1 MTAGL
6 IAVAVVAVLV
16 ALGALTIALRGGRTR
31 AAADAKTA
39 EIAQSAAA
47 LGDTQTEIMVRLKAL
62 AEAQTVAQSDMT
74 RTLNERLD
82 AVSKRMGERLESTAV
97 KTAESLGDLKKHL
110 NVIDDA
116 RKNMEE
122 LAGQVVGLQDIL
134 SNKQARGAFG
144 EIQLNDIVRNALP
157 PSAYEMQ
164 ATLSNGKRANC
175 LIKLPNPPG
184 AIAIDAKFPL
194 ESYHAL
200 RNAAD
205 DAARTQAARQF
216 RADILR
222 HVTEISAKYIVPGE
236 TAESALM
243 FLPSEAV
250 YAELH
255 ANFTEVVEKS
265 YRLRVWIVS
274 PTTLMATLN
283 TVRAV
288 LKDARMREQAGVI
301 QKEVLTMLDNV
312 RRLDGQAA
320 EPLRTDLG
328 GYTPGAHLDRQDHP
342 ARRANRRSPTRRR
355 RRGGSRQSGR
365 EGRGET
371 ADYEKPGLHFARA
384 RRRRRVDLRPGAGP
398 AQAGRTSAKIKP
410 SRSTTSPVTVSMP
423 VENMGPCVTTV

>member
-1 MTAGL
+1 MTAAL
-6 IAVAVVAVLV
+6 IALAVVAVLV
-16 ALGALTIALRGGRTR
+16 ALGALAIVLRAERTR
-31 AAADAKTA
+31 ATAEAKTA
-39 EIAQSAAA
+39 EIAQGATA
-47 LGDTQTEIMVRLKAL
+47 LGETQSEIMVRLKAL
-62 AEAQTVAQSDMT
+62 AESQTVAQSDLT

-97 KTAESLGDLKKHL
+97 KTAEGLGDLKKHL
-110 NVIDDA
+110 NVIDA
-116 RKNMEE
+116 AQKNIEE

-144 EIQLNDIVRNALP
+144 EIQLNDIVRNVLP

-164 ATLSNGKRANC
+164 ATLSNGKRADC

-200 RNAAD
+200 RNAD
-205 DAARTQAARQF
+205 DDTARTQAGRQF

-222 HVTEISAKYIVPGE
+222 HVTEISAKYVVPGE

-312 RRLDGQAA
+312 RRLDGRVGKLQKHFDQASDDMRQVRISTEKIA
-320 EPLRTDLG
+320 LHGEKIEEVQLDSG
-328 GYTPGAHLDRQDHP
+328 GA
-342 ARRANRRSPTRRR
+342 
-355 RRGGSRQSGR
+355 
-365 EGRGET
+365 
-371 ADYEKPGLHFARA
+371 EKPGKVAAKGAAELPFAESSGTESGDRSGRQNLGEDKAEALDSLVRDRA
-384 RRRRRVDLRPGAGP
+384 NA
-398 AQAGRTSAKIKP
+398 
-410 SRSTTSPVTVSMP
+410 
-423 VENMGPCVTTV
+423 N